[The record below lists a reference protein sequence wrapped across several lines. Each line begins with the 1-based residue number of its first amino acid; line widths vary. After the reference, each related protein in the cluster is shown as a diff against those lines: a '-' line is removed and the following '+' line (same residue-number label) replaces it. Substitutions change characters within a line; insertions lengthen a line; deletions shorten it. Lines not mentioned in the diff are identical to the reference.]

1 MNTTYDDLG
10 RKTALK
16 KGSSLLAKW
25 TYDTVAKGQ
34 PASSIRYIDGKEYAS
49 AVNSYN
55 DAYQPTS
62 STVTIPADAG
72 ALAGTYTWTYGYNAY
87 TGLQEWIKHPAVGNL
102 PSERETT
109 VYGEGNL
116 PQKTTAGSITLV
128 NATNHDVF
136 SRPVRTEYG
145 TLGKKV
151 YKTQVYDEFTG
162 RLTRQTTDRDLAP
175 QRIDDVAY
183 AYDDA
188 GNITGITTTSGQDA
202 AKTVDSQCF
211 INDALDRLTEAWTA
225 KTDCT
230 TQPSAS
236 TVGGPDAYWQSFA
249 YDPVGN
255 RIKETDHGTG
265 ALAGSDATT
274 TYVHSEPKT
283 GLPHAAQTATVA
295 GGPDDGQKSSFDY
308 DAAGNTTKRTI
319 GATTQALTWD
329 DEGHLATLTEGGKTA
344 SYKYDPDGNRLVAK
358 DADGTQTLTLPGDNE
373 LKIKADGT
381 KEGVRY
387 YSHEGQTVAVRTSK
401 GFSFLFSD
409 QQGTAMTA
417 VAMTTLTV
425 TRRKQLPFGQ
435 QRSAQTET
443 IPGTR
448 GFVGGT
454 SDPTGLVHLGAREY
468 DPTLGRFISVDPVI
482 NLDSPS
488 QMNAYSYAH
497 NNPVT
502 MSDPTGEC
510 NNSDCPSRNCL
521 YCLNYTPGD
530 KGQIKKSI
538 HDRPGS
544 GSTPNNTKQYAKRY
558 AMENAAAVYASSL
571 PYDSRAA
578 AARVKSEMDA
588 AAQAERR
595 RKKEGI
601 KGKILGFIHE
611 HRNAIE
617 LIGDAGQAVNFT
629 ATGLAAACIAVSMG
643 ACVAGPAETL
653 ATVGKIGAGVAAASA
668 GLQAVDSCTN
678 GSNADCV
685 HDGWGAATAV
695 MEIAIPYLPTGGARL
710 YTRAQEA
717 YTSGDTRSLI
727 GRVTRWM
734 FPRD

>member
-1 MNTTYDDLG
+1 
-10 RKTALK
+10 
-16 KGSSLLAKW
+16 
-25 TYDTVAKGQ
+25 
-34 PASSIRYIDGKEYAS
+34 
-49 AVNSYN
+49 
-55 DAYQPTS
+55 
-62 STVTIPADAG
+62 
-72 ALAGTYTWTYGYNAY
+72 
-87 TGLQEWIKHPAVGNL
+87 
-102 PSERETT
+102 
-109 VYGEGNL
+109 
-116 PQKTTAGSITLV
+116 
-128 NATNHDVF
+128 
-136 SRPVRTEYG
+136 
-145 TLGKKV
+145 
-151 YKTQVYDEFTG
+151 
-162 RLTRQTTDRDLAP
+162 
-175 QRIDDVAY
+175 
-183 AYDDA
+183 
-188 GNITGITTTSGQDA
+188 
-202 AKTVDSQCF
+202 
-211 INDALDRLTEAWTA
+211 
-225 KTDCT
+225 
-230 TQPSAS
+230 
-236 TVGGPDAYWQSFA
+236 
-249 YDPVGN
+249 
-255 RIKETDHGTG
+255 
-265 ALAGSDATT
+265 
-274 TYVHSEPKT
+274 
-283 GLPHAAQTATVA
+283 
-295 GGPDDGQKSSFDY
+295 
-308 DAAGNTTKRTI
+308 
-319 GATTQALTWD
+319 
-329 DEGHLATLTEGGKTA
+329 
-344 SYKYDPDGNRLVAK
+344 
-358 DADGTQTLTLPGDNE
+358 
-373 LKIKADGT
+373 
-381 KEGVRY
+381 
-387 YSHEGQTVAVRTSK
+387 
-401 GFSFLFSD
+401 
-409 QQGTAMTA
+409 MTA

-530 KGQIKKSI
+530 KGQITKAI

-588 AAQAERR
+588 AAQAER